1 MTATHS
7 YPGGTA
13 LNPIAEHDRILT
25 LDILRAVAL
34 FGVFLMNVQFFT
46 RPLEAVGL
54 GLESGLHGLDYAL
67 AWFEDVFMLGKFW
80 TIFSL
85 LFGMGFAV
93 MAERAKQNGR
103 GFLTPYLRR
112 TAALAVFGV
121 VHAVLIWSGDVLH
134 TYAMGA
140 SLLLLILYGRW
151 WWLLVPALIFLGLQ
165 MLGGSTRLYFTGMIV
180 CVLFAGTN
188 VFLRGG
194 NVAVARDSR
203 FSLLAVLPWGLVVL
217 ALLFGALWVG
227 SGSFV
232 HVAGLVSFSL
242 LAGAATLLRGDSLTR
257 LWRTGLVFYVIIPL
271 AIVAVTMLMQLTPV
285 TPTPESQAAL
295 AKAGAEQ
302 QVAISSAATIHAHGS
317 YAENIALRWAFLRD
331 ELVRTGVFAL
341 AGIVGMFLLGVWC
354 IRAGI
359 MRNPQAHRS
368 LFRRW
373 AWFGLLLGVS
383 LALISAAIA
392 TSYDP
397 ANSDAFTIAANLMT
411 LANLP
416 LSLGYIGVLVLWV
429 HGGGTSLR
437 LAWLAPVG
445 RMALSNYMLQSLI
458 GTLTFY
464 GYGLGLWGRIDRV
477 GQLLLVCC
485 VFAVQIVVSRWWL
498 VRYRFGPMEWAWR
511 AVTYWQRPPLVRNVA
526 GKRLPV
532 ARDASQTT
540 Q

>member
-1 MTATHS
+1 
-7 YPGGTA
+7 
-13 LNPIAEHDRILT
+13 
-25 LDILRAVAL
+25 
-34 FGVFLMNVQFFT
+34 
-46 RPLEAVGL
+46 
-54 GLESGLHGLDYAL
+54 
-67 AWFEDVFMLGKFW
+67 
-80 TIFSL
+80 
-85 LFGMGFAV
+85 
-93 MAERAKQNGR
+93 
-103 GFLTPYLRR
+103 
-112 TAALAVFGV
+112 
-121 VHAVLIWSGDVLH
+121 
-134 TYAMGA
+134 
-140 SLLLLILYGRW
+140 LLLILYGRW

-203 FSLLAVLPWGLVVL
+203 RFSLLAVLPWGLVVL

-232 HVAGLVSFSL
+232 HIAGLVSFSL

-257 LWRTGLVFYVIIPL
+257 LWRTGLVFYVIIPF

-295 AKAGAEQ
+295 AKAAAEQ
-302 QVAISSAATIHAHGS
+302 QAAISSAATIHAHGS

-373 AWFGLLLGVS
+373 AWFGLPLGVS

-429 HGGGTSLR
+429 HGRGTSLR

-477 GQLLLVCC
+477 GQFLLVCC

-511 AVTYWQRPPLVRNVA
+511 AVTYWQRPPLVRNVVR
-526 GKRLPV
+526 GKGLPV
-532 ARDASQTT
+532 ARDASQTA